1 MIKSGGGSGSGGGG
15 AGGAGG
21 GGGVWKKDKKEV
33 SIEGVLKLLHT
44 LVIFYC
50 FSKI

>member
-1 MIKSGGGSGSGGGG
+1 MIKSGGGSGRGGGG
-15 AGGAGG
+15 GGG

>member
-15 AGGAGG
+15 AGGAG

>member
-15 AGGAGG
+15 AGVAG
-21 GGGVWKKDKKEV
+21 GGGVWKKEKKEV
-33 SIEGVLKLLHT
+33 SKEGVLKLLHT

>member
-21 GGGVWKKDKKEV
+21 GWVWKKDKKEV

>member
-15 AGGAGG
+15 GAGGA